1 LFFIIPGIS
10 CSLIHFFVYMQ
21 IGGMTGVSLAVT
33 LFIGFGSFTILLTDD
48 PAVLEVAKS
57 GVWVMIFVEK

>member
-1 LFFIIPGIS
+1 
-10 CSLIHFFVYMQ
+10 MQ